1 MKPYRWSVFG
11 VRRSAFGVRRFQGS
25 PAFLELPGLL
35 LPLDDPAPPD
45 DAALSAFDAAGDSAA
60 GLAASGAPDDFLA

>member
-1 MKPYRWSVFG
+1 
-11 VRRSAFGVRRFQGS
+11 
-25 PAFLELPGLL
+25 LELPGLL